1 MNEIYETVYDHVSG
15 EDYCTATATER
26 WSKNM
31 FNKLKEKYP
40 NAVTIKAVNPDGSM
54 VVQFPYS
61 WFPKIRPKK
70 KRNMS
75 EDQKKAAAERLSRVR
90 EMNLHN

>member
-40 NAVTIKAVNPDGSM
+40 NTVYVGRPTKWGNKFVVGEKMNVWGLWITLTPKSAVW
-54 VVQFPYS
+54 
-61 WFPKIRPKK
+61 WFR
-70 KRNMS
+70 
-75 EDQKKAAAERLSRVR
+75 
-90 EMNLHN
+90 